1 MFFFPEK
8 MRFYWIR
15 MRGKI
20 LTEIG
25 LYEENC
31 AAVSQKLEEDSS
43 GKTGNIFLLRSQ
55 YFMKKPLDVCNQP
68 KALLA
73 TVQWELS
80 TARRYH
86 HVRDANARISVVAK
100 SVVVLERNSKP
111 LRQRNWFELSL
122 KLCHKKTVLPFLIN
136 NLWRHQLTAASFGS
150 IP

>member
-1 MFFFPEK
+1 
-8 MRFYWIR
+8 

-73 TVQWELS
+73 TVQ
-80 TARRYH
+80 
-86 HVRDANARISVVAK
+86 
-100 SVVVLERNSKP
+100 
-111 LRQRNWFELSL
+111 
-122 KLCHKKTVLPFLIN
+122 
-136 NLWRHQLTAASFGS
+136 
-150 IP
+150 